1 MTAAN
6 ISSSVSGFQVG
17 NYKRTVK
24 RVDDGNRLCNDLMNC
39 IHERARIEK
48 AYAQQLTEW
57 GKRWR
62 QLIEKGIEHVS
73 SDNRFRISL
82 FVDTNLEMTLAFRT
96 SVRFIGASM
105 VCLVHRG
112 REGERASHGGES
124 SLDGRR
130 LREAEELAEG
140 LLPQTDDRRLQGD

>member
-1 MTAAN
+1 MTATN

-62 QLIEKGIEHVS
+62 QLIEKGIEHTCA
-73 SDNRFRISL
+73 L
-82 FVDTNLEMTLAFRT
+82 KLEMLY
-96 SVRFIGASM
+96 
-105 VCLVHRG
+105 
-112 REGERASHGGES
+112 
-124 SLDGRR
+124 
-130 LREAEELAEG
+130 
-140 LLPQTDDRRLQGD
+140 